1 MSSRDTFVIFD
12 KDGDGTIDS
21 KELSTVLKSM
31 GYNPTKEEIQEMVDE
46 VRAMSPLV
54 RSGLWSGHHS
64 ILLQV
69 DSDGSGSIEFLEF
82 LLLMGKILKDV
93 PTDADLRDVFTGKA
107 HSGSTKTR

>member
-46 VRAMSPLV
+46 VRAMSPLFSDWSGQV
-54 RSGLWSGHHS
+54 RSLVRTSLHFIAG
-64 ILLQV
+64 
-69 DSDGSGSIEFLEF
+69 
-82 LLLMGKILKDV
+82 
-93 PTDADLRDVFTGKA
+93 
-107 HSGSTKTR
+107 